1 MAVPV
6 LIWLTVHQADTNAHP
21 TRIYRLRLALRW
33 RLRLLSRGPSG
44 QTAAASPGVC
54 RGGCMK
60 RERVGFG
67 SYGLARQP
75 GWQRPGAFRH
85 VGRHCIAGGV
95 LVWYARRIDALM
107 A

>member
-1 MAVPV
+1 MAGPV

-21 TRIYRLRLALRW
+21 TRIYRLRLRTRLAQLR
-33 RLRLLSRGPSG
+33 RSLSG
-44 QTAAASPGVC
+44 QAATASPGVC
-54 RGGCMK
+54 RGGRME
-60 RERVGFG
+60 RERVGIG
-67 SYGLARQP
+67 SYELARQP
-75 GWQRPGAFRH
+75 GWQRPGAVRH